1 MDVLSSMAAK
11 VVYNNSN
18 STESEDFNEGST
30 SDAMLLTT
38 EDTINVDKF
47 KVR

>member
-1 MDVLSSMAAK
+1 MAAK

-18 STESEDFNEGST
+18 YHPSEFEKDLESAEE
-30 SDAMLLTT
+30 AMALTM